1 MPPTM
6 IFDRLDRIALYRTLT
21 PNLRTAI
28 DWLAGKD
35 LKALELA
42 KFEISGTDVF
52 AIPQSYQT
60 KAESAAKWESHRRY
74 IDIQIMVDGSERM
87 DVADLSTMSD
97 ATVYDEKKD
106 AILFSGTTGTSLPL
120 VVNEGQFAIFF
131 PHDAHRPTVAVD
143 APTTIRKVVL
153 KVAV

>member
-1 MPPTM
+1 MAWTM
-6 IFDRLDRIALYRTLT
+6 IFDRLDRITQYRTLS

-28 DWLAGKD
+28 DWLAGRD
-35 LKALELA
+35 LRAMELV
-42 KFEISGTDVF
+42 KTEVSGTDVF
-52 AIPQSYQT
+52 AIPQSYET
-60 KAESAAKWESHRRY
+60 KAASAAKWESHRRY

-87 DVADLSTMSD
+87 DVADLATMSD
-97 ATVYDEKKD
+97 ATAYDETKD
-106 AILFSGTTGTSLPL
+106 VILFSGTSATSLPL
-120 VVNEGQFAIFF
+120 VVNAGQFAVFF

>member
-1 MPPTM
+1 MSRTM
-6 IFDRLDRIALYRTLT
+6 IFDRLDRIALYRTLS

-42 KFEISGTDVF
+42 KIEVSGTDVY
-52 AIPQSYQT
+52 AIPQSYAT

-74 IDIQIMVDGSERM
+74 IDIQIMVEGAERM
-87 DVADLSTMSD
+87 DVADLATMTG
-97 ATVYDEKKD
+97 AAAYDDKKD
-106 AILFSGTTGTSLPL
+106 LIIFAGTSGPTLPL

-143 APTTIRKVVL
+143 APATIRKVVL